1 MRRVILLQVVLAMV
15 CALVLGH
22 LGDQLVQG
30 RADYVHAQ
38 RGAK

>member
-1 MRRVILLQVVLAMV
+1 MRRVIILQIVLALV
-15 CALVLGH
+15 CAGYIVH
-22 LGDQLVQG
+22 SIDA